1 MEKDNRH
8 SALGKTRYQLLKV
21 NKDHPI
27 VFNDLYI
34 ASFNEIMNW
43 KKTDYKYISY
53 EKRPIDLNNP
63 TEIALLERLI
73 KAELFHQTMKD
84 YVDDHGVLRAKNP
97 KKVIG
102 NKVMIFEAFYF
113 DIQITTSGEIYIGF
127 DLKHRFE
134 FRETL
139 EEILLHNQYNL
150 KKGEKVTDYINK
162 RTYEYTFEE
171 IASYTASEKS
181 PLLNQSIFSYYE
193 QKNQAWKIK
202 NIPSDAFVVHVKNKE
217 GQVFPYLAR
226 FLKRTC
232 TFDKIPIGLIDD
244 VNKEIKLEPNKR
256 MEPLFK
262 KVFDLL
268 NKIPNLNFPKKNV
281 LIGNS
286 RYSSRLLESPS
297 LTFGGGIKGSKI
309 PRGLDKGG
317 VFSPK
322 NIKVSFFVDPDLHSS
337 KKLVYEFINEL
348 KKASENFKVQ
358 LEVSYKP
365 AAIREKLTK
374 KLFQSKQLSLVLKS
388 ISNDFEGTVVVIGTR
403 KNINKAYTEIKKE
416 FGGKSDLNT
425 QFVGF
430 DEVFMEEIRQKK
442 MFKLYNILLGIYA
455 KSGVQPWVLG
465 DQLFS
470 DCFIGLDVSH
480 FDGKHSSGIV
490 QVIGK
495 DGRLIRQTTTSTH
508 ESGEK
513 ISIDSLKDV
522 VLDSIHA
529 YQKVYQLYPKHI
541 TFHRDGLCREDL
553 DSLEKLLSDLHIAFD
568 YVEIIKSSNRRM
580 AIYETSKGWY
590 TKQGLYYTRDR
601 TAYLCATNPHKSIGM
616 AMPIKIIQKTSHLPF
631 HQIIEDVYHLSFM
644 HIHSLQKTRLPITT
658 HYADIS
664 SYFHNKG
671 LIHPRTKHTE
681 SLPFV

>member
-113 DIQITTSGEIYIGF
+113 DIQMTTSGEIYIGF

-171 IASYTASEKS
+171 IASYTA
-181 PLLNQSIFSYYE
+181 
-193 QKNQAWKIK
+193 
-202 NIPSDAFVVHVKNKE
+202 
-217 GQVFPYLAR
+217 
-226 FLKRTC
+226 
-232 TFDKIPIGLIDD
+232 
-244 VNKEIKLEPNKR
+244 
-256 MEPLFK
+256 
-262 KVFDLL
+262 
-268 NKIPNLNFPKKNV
+268 
-281 LIGNS
+281 
-286 RYSSRLLESPS
+286 
-297 LTFGGGIKGSKI
+297 
-309 PRGLDKGG
+309 
-317 VFSPK
+317 
-322 NIKVSFFVDPDLHSS
+322 
-337 KKLVYEFINEL
+337 
-348 KKASENFKVQ
+348 
-358 LEVSYKP
+358 
-365 AAIREKLTK
+365 
-374 KLFQSKQLSLVLKS
+374 
-388 ISNDFEGTVVVIGTR
+388 
-403 KNINKAYTEIKKE
+403 
-416 FGGKSDLNT
+416 GGKSDLNT

-430 DEVFMEEIRQKK
+430 DESLMKEVRQKK
-442 MFKLYNILLGIYA
+442 MFKLHNILLGIYA

-480 FDGKHSSGIV
+480 IDGKHSSGIV

-508 ESGEK
+508 EPGEK